1 MKAEHLVIQSLQ
13 SLRIQDSQYTE
24 VLDTILNYRATEKDK
39 EVTSRLLKKLVLN
52 HSAAERQLFELN
64 QLKNKFLGIAAHDLR
79 NPLASIRGFSELL
92 LSDDM
97 GSLTEDQ
104 HEFIKTIHSLS
115 QDMLNLVNDLLDV
128 SVIESGKLELKRQ
141 PGSLKVLIEER
152 IHINS
157 ILAKNKQMKLH
168 ESLATVPE
176 VSFDYSRI
184 AQVVDNLISNAIKY
198 SPSGSNIFVSLNQ
211 QGMKAQISVRDEG
224 PGIEPEE
231 QKRLFGEF
239 QRLSTKPTGG
249 EKSTGLGLSI
259 VKKIVEAHNGTT
271 AVESQPG
278 AGSTFTFIL
287 PIGE

>member
-1 MKAEHLVIQSLQ
+1 MKAEHLVGQHLQ
-13 SLRIQDSQYTE
+13 SLRIQDSQYAE
-24 VLDTILNYRATEKDK
+24 VLNTILNYRAAEKDK

-184 AQVVDNLISNAIKY
+184 TQVVDNLISNAIKY

-259 VKKIVEAHNGTT
+259 VKKIVEAHNGTA

>member
-1 MKAEHLVIQSLQ
+1 MKAEHLVGQHLQ
-13 SLRIQDSQYTE
+13 SLRIQDSQYAE
-24 VLDTILNYRATEKDK
+24 VLNTILNYRATEKDR

-52 HSAAERQLFELN
+52 YSAAELQLFELN

-79 NPLASIRGFSELL
+79 NPLASIQGFSELL
-92 LSDDM
+92 LGDDM
-97 GSLTEDQ
+97 GPLTEDQ

-141 PGSLKVLIEER
+141 PGSLKVLIKER
-152 IHINS
+152 IRINS
-157 ILAKNKQMKLH
+157 ILAEKKQIKLH
-168 ESLATVPE
+168 ESLTTVPE

-184 AQVVDNLISNAIKY
+184 TQVVDNLISNAIKY
-198 SPSGSNIFVSLNQ
+198 SPLGSNIFVSLSQ

-239 QRLSTKPTGG
+239 QRLSTKPTGD
-249 EKSTGLGLSI
+249 EKST
-259 VKKIVEAHNGTT
+259 
-271 AVESQPG
+271 
-278 AGSTFTFIL
+278 
-287 PIGE
+287 

>member
-1 MKAEHLVIQSLQ
+1 MKAEHLVIQHLQ

-152 IHINS
+152 IRINS

>member
-1 MKAEHLVIQSLQ
+1 MKAEQLVGQHLQ
-13 SLRIQDSQYTE
+13 SLRIRDSQYAE
-24 VLDTILNYRATEKDK
+24 VLNTILNYRATEKDR

-52 HSAAERQLFELN
+52 NSAAELQLFELN

-92 LSDDM
+92 LGDDM

-152 IHINS
+152 IRINS
-157 ILAKNKQMKLH
+157 ILAEKKQIKLH

-184 AQVVDNLISNAIKY
+184 VQVVDNLISNAIKY
-198 SPSGSNIFVSLNQ
+198 SPSGSNIFVSLSQ

-278 AGSTFTFIL
+278 AGSIFTFIL

>member
-1 MKAEHLVIQSLQ
+1 MKAEHLVIQHLQ
-13 SLRIQDSQYTE
+13 SLRIQDSQYAE
-24 VLDTILNYRATEKDK
+24 VLNTILNYRATEKDK

-97 GSLTEDQ
+97 DPLTEDQ

>member
-39 EVTSRLLKKLVLN
+39 EVKSRLLKKLVLN

>member
-1 MKAEHLVIQSLQ
+1 MKAEHLVGQHLQ
-13 SLRIQDSQYTE
+13 SLRIQDSQYAE
-24 VLDTILNYRATEKDK
+24 VLNTILNYRATEKDR

-52 HSAAERQLFELN
+52 YSAAELQLFELN

-79 NPLASIRGFSELL
+79 NPLASIQGFSELL
-92 LSDDM
+92 LGDDM
-97 GSLTEDQ
+97 GPLTEDQ

-141 PGSLKVLIEER
+141 PGSLKVLIKER
-152 IHINS
+152 IRINS
-157 ILAKNKQMKLH
+157 ILAEKKQIKLH
-168 ESLATVPE
+168 ESLTTVPE

-184 AQVVDNLISNAIKY
+184 TQVVDNLISNAIKY

-239 QRLSTKPTGG
+239 QRLSTKPTGD

-259 VKKIVEAHNGTT
+259 VKKIVEAHNGTA

-287 PIGE
+287 PIGG